1 MITSF
6 MAAKI
11 GNVLAIRKK
20 KVGKLLKGE
29 NLHSLRHQ
37 IFPPNQAED
46 GDFTNPLGIQ
56 YAQQICRPYAGKR
69 MARRL

>member
-56 YAQQICRPYAGKR
+56 
-69 MARRL
+69 